1 MAKKKDSKVSITK
14 LDEFLK
20 TVKQDVV
27 AVEVGG
33 LEFEV
38 KTRLDLADFHAMV
51 NAVVDASFVYDEE
64 LGAEKYDA
72 VYEQYAQNI
81 AVLTYVANFKPETAS
96 EKLYALS
103 LCRPVMDAIYRVW
116 DETQRWSFDTAVC
129 DQIQFKQQ
137 ELFATERKM
146 LNAAAGQI
154 EAATNS
160 FMQFNALF
168 EGVDAKEMMES
179 MQKIA
184 NMSELELGHAVV
196 AAREGDFVEQ
206 RRAELQVL
214 K

>member
-20 TVKQDVV
+20 TQKQETVV
-27 AVEVGG
+27 VEVDG

-38 KTRLDLADFHAMV
+38 KTLLDLADFHAMV

-64 LGAEKYDA
+64 LGVEKYDA

-129 DQIQFKQQ
+129 DQTEFKKQ
-137 ELFATERKM
+137 ELLSSERKM
-146 LNAAAGQI
+146 LQDATAQIDIAA
-154 EAATNS
+154 NS
-160 FMQFNALF
+160 LLQFNTLF
-168 EGVDAKEMMES
+168 EGVDPQELMND

-184 NMSELELGHAVV
+184 GMSELELGHAVV
-196 AAREGDFVEQ
+196 AARDEDFIEQ